1 MRLGLLLI
9 PLSLCAAPAIA
20 QPMPAP
26 PQIPPQTVD
35 RAADAMQSLSK
46 AFLDLPVG
54 EVQAAVEGRKA
65 TNADRQRTV
74 ARETGLSARELQ
86 ERIAAAKPQI
96 EQSVDAINRALPEI
110 TQDLQRA
117 QQSIERA
124 LSNMPDPNYPRR

>member
-1 MRLGLLLI
+1 MRTSLLLI

-20 QPMPAP
+20 QPVAVP
-26 PQIPPQTVD
+26 PQVPPEAVD

-54 EVQAAVEGRKA
+54 DVQAAVEGRKP
-65 TNADRQRTV
+65 TSADRRRTV
-74 ARETGLSARELQ
+74 ASETGLSARELQ
-86 ERIAAAKPQI
+86 QRIAAARPQI
-96 EQSVDAINRALPEI
+96 EQSVSAINRALPEI
-110 TQDLQRA
+110 TDDLKRA

>member
-1 MRLGLLLI
+1 MRFGLLLF
-9 PLSLCAAPAIA
+9 PLSLCAAPSLA
-20 QPMPAP
+20 QPVPVP

-54 EVQAAVEGRKA
+54 EVQAAVEGRKP
-65 TNADRQRTV
+65 TSADRRRTV
-74 ARETGLSARELQ
+74 ASETGLSARELQ
-86 ERIAAAKPQI
+86 QRIADAKPQI

-110 TQDLQRA
+110 TEDLQRA

>member
-1 MRLGLLLI
+1 MRIRLLLV

-20 QPMPAP
+20 QPMPVP
-26 PQIPPQTVD
+26 PQVPPEAVD

-54 EVQAAVEGRKA
+54 DVQAAVEGRKP
-65 TNADRQRTV
+65 TSADRRRTV
-74 ARETGLSARELQ
+74 ASETGLSARELQ
-86 ERIAAAKPQI
+86 QRIAAARPQI
-96 EQSVDAINRALPEI
+96 EQSVSAINRALPEI
-110 TQDLQRA
+110 TDDLKRA